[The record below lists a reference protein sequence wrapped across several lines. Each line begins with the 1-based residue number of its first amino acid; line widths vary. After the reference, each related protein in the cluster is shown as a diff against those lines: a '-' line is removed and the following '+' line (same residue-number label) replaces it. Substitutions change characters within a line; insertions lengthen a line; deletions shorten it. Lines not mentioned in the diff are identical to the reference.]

1 MSDRLLEK
9 KNEFVNHF
17 RSLKSFSH
25 KCCDF
30 TNGTQLVN
38 ANSRVEVELKYVN
51 VTTQI
56 FVCASE
62 ILLGTLLICCGFF
75 LHLHKIRNIG
85 LRFEKYFCRERHL
98 YMNT

>member
-1 MSDRLLEK
+1 M
-9 KNEFVNHF
+9 NHF

-56 FVCASE
+56 FVRASE
-62 ILLGTLLICCGFF
+62 IHLGTSLICCGLF
-75 LHLHKIRNIG
+75 LHLHKMRNIC
-85 LRFEKYFCRERHL
+85 LHFEKYFGRESHL
-98 YMNT
+98 YINTSI